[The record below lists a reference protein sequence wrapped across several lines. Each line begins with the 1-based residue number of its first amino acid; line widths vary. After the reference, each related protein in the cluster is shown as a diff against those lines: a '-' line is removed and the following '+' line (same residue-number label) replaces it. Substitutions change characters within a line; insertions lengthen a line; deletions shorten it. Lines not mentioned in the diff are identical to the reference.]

1 MDTTATYD
9 DYEEDDQSTLDL
21 KVLLLYG
28 AYRSKGRVLL
38 FSLLGLAGGIMYA
51 GSIPNMYQSVSQVKL
66 LPDERGGMSPG
77 QSMGLAG
84 NTKPYMGPGIADHVN
99 WLNEQEAVFQAVA
112 GDLGPAWVLADS
124 DPTMYD
130 TPRTSPVVSEWH
142 RLQKWLMHW
151 RKGARV
157 AYASGEGV
165 SPLLTLAAV
174 TRLRDHTIL
183 RATSEWVFTVTCLAN
198 SAEKAQE
205 INYSITQGLIAA
217 DQSFRKGANQVLI
230 EELTVKEQEAQA
242 ALDANAGSWQQWRL
256 SCGVFNHA
264 SAEASNEALIDELA
278 SALGTKRS
286 SMQGLTKSLE
296 HTKEHYAAMP
306 DTIQVIVPPVTN
318 VNLLWVSLKEGIR
331 ETKLRLAELGAQS
344 TTTVN
349 RQTISALKLKL
360 KALEEELSGE
370 PQMIEV
376 QPETLATVPNEAKS
390 GLEIDIVEKEGDV
403 EQLQIELQATEVRL
417 KEAEGQ
423 RQKIAECKPG
433 HNRFAQTH
441 SLLTQAHEKVADRL
455 QQAQAFGLLDVS
467 ELSNMRIWHEASLNP
482 DKVKPQ
488 RSKPVLA
495 GFGIGLALGL
505 GLAVLRQLLDRR
517 VRYPETVEKDLGLV
531 MLGVV
536 PELRRL
542 RNQPKRRRSS

>member
-1 MDTTATYD
+1 MDTSAVYD

-38 FSLLGLAGGIMYA
+38 FSLLGLAGGILYA

-84 NTKPYMGPGIADHVN
+84 NSKPYMGPGIADHVN
-99 WLNEQEAVFQAVA
+99 WLNEQNSVFQTVA
-112 GDLGPAWVLADS
+112 RDLGPTWVLADS
-124 DPTMYD
+124 DPARYD
-130 TPRTSPVVSEWH
+130 TPRTSQVVSAWH
-142 RLQKWLMHW
+142 RLQGSLLRW

-165 SPLLTLAAV
+165 SPLLTLAA
-174 TRLRDHTIL
+174 TDSLRGNTIL
-183 RATSEWVFTVTCLAN
+183 RATSDWVFTVTCLAN

-217 DQSFRKGANQVLI
+217 DQSFRKRANQVLI

-242 ALDANAGSWQQWRL
+242 ALDDNALAWQQWRL

-264 SAEASNEALIDELA
+264 SAEASNDALIDLLKA
-278 SALGTKRS
+278 DLGSKKDALPALKTKVALMKGHFADMPGTI
-286 SMQGLTKSLE
+286 E
-296 HTKEHYAAMP
+296 
-306 DTIQVIVPPVTN
+306 VVVPAVMS

-331 ETKLRLAELGAQS
+331 ETKLRLAELRAQP

-349 RQTISALKLKL
+349 RQTISSLELKF
-360 KALEEELSGE
+360 KALDEELSEE

-376 QPETLATVPNEAKS
+376 QSETLATVPNEAKS
-390 GLEIDIVEKEGDV
+390 RLEIDLVEKEGDI
-403 EQLQIELQATEVRL
+403 EQLQIELKATEVRL

-423 RQKIAECKPG
+423 RVKIAACEPG
-433 HNRFAQTH
+433 HNRFSQKH
-441 SLLTQAHEKVADRL
+441 NLLTEAHGKVADRR
-455 QQAQAFGLLDVS
+455 QQAKAFGDLDAS

-517 VRYPETVEKDLGLV
+517 VRYPETVEKSLGLV

-536 PELRRL
+536 PDLRRL